1 MQHDHGVY
9 SDWGPMSTLPSPA
22 IFRFPKTASL
32 GDVEGKIR
40 DMDSVHADG
49 EVRAFVAST
58 YGRDVLTDI

>member
-1 MQHDHGVY
+1 
-9 SDWGPMSTLPSPA
+9 MSTLPSPA